1 LTGSHALNAHF
12 GLPGIRSII
21 SQLRRG
27 LQAPAMTFSSR
38 SAMSSPFTGGDL
50 VRGRPSPLQA
60 GRRHSAVAYDNKNAL
75 FWTRRS
81 VQRSHARGTEKP
93 RTRREKMKSGLK
105 FTAAIACGL
114 LIGGGTVQLLHAQS
128 KPPAYVVAEVAVK
141 DKEGFEQNFL
151 KSTSKDI
158 LDHGGKYLAGGYDK
172 TISLVGDEPP
182 NRVVIVQF
190 ANMDAVKAW
199 RDQGAM
205 DMENTI
211 GSKYAKFR
219 IYAVEGV
226 TQ

>member
-1 LTGSHALNAHF
+1 
-12 GLPGIRSII
+12 
-21 SQLRRG
+21 
-27 LQAPAMTFSSR
+27 MTFSSR
-38 SAMSSPFTGGDL
+38 SAMSSPFTWGDHCEGGL
-50 VRGRPSPLQA
+50 LACRPVGVTLLSHMTIKMA
-60 GRRHSAVAYDNKNAL
+60 CSGHGA
-75 FWTRRS
+75 RS
-81 VQRSHARGTEKP
+81 SDRTPAGTEKP

-105 FTAAIACGL
+105 FTAAITCGL

-128 KPPAYVVAEVAVK
+128 KPPAYLVAEVAVK

-151 KSTSKDI
+151 KPTSKDI

-172 TISLVGDEPP
+172 TLSLVGDEPP